1 MALNGQLKKVV
12 DAWPI
17 LAAVGLLMVALL
29 TAFAEGYI
37 GDVVKQDISTVPKI
51 IAMDAAIRD
60 NQVLA
65 QAVKDDTED
74 IISDIDKLDAKLDRL
89 IEIMLTED

>member
-1 MALNGQLKKVV
+1 MTINGQLKKVI
-12 DAWPI
+12 DAWPV
-17 LAAVGLLMVALL
+17 LAAVGLLMVGLL
-29 TAFAEGYI
+29 TVYAKGFV
-37 GDVVKQDISTVPKI
+37 GDVVKDDITTLPKI
-51 IAMDAAIRD
+51 IAMDNAITA

-74 IISDIDKLDAKLDRL
+74 IIADINKLDAKLDRL

>member
-1 MALNGQLKKVV
+1 MNKQLQKVV
-12 DAWPI
+12 EAWPV
-17 LAAVGLLMVALL
+17 LAAVVLIMVALL
-29 TAFAEGYI
+29 STFAQNFI
-37 GDVVKQDISTVPKI
+37 GDVVKEDISTVPKI
-51 IAMDAAIRD
+51 ISMDNAIRD

-74 IISDIDKLDAKLDRL
+74 IKASQIRMDAKLDRL